1 MRTLLALTGW
11 ICIGV
16 AAVLSAERPAP
27 PAVPIEK
34 LVEQLASRNYRER
47 EAASKMLEARGEAAL
62 EPMRKA
68 ANTTKDPE
76 ARRRLQ
82 VLIANLERTVTLSPK
97 RVTLKAQNQPI
108 GNVVENLAKLTG
120 YQIQFQGGNRNQP
133 VNLDF
138 ENHPFWEVLDRICL
152 VGGLTVQHN
161 EGSGFQLY
169 QNDAIWPYVCYQG
182 PFKLTASCFY
192 YNRTITLG
200 GLPRNPAQQQARNES
215 LQFSFNIM
223 SEPKLPLMQAQ
234 PAKLI
239 EAVDDRGNSL
249 MLPMAG
255 NVETVYYGHNG
266 YRTHNYASQVQLA
279 PPAKDAR
286 FVKVL
291 RGSIP
296 VTLLAEQKPEIVID
310 EILKVKNKKFTGNE
324 TEIQID
330 EVKDNKTSFSIK
342 MTVRNNAKNA
352 NQDYSWTNSV
362 HQRLELVDAKG
373 NKYHSHGYNWENSSP
388 ANISATFM
396 FGTNGNA
403 ALGPPARLVY
413 NQWSMMQHQIEF
425 EFRDLPLP

>member
-1 MRTLLALTGW
+1 MRTSLALTGW
-11 ICIGV
+11 FCIGV
-16 AAVLSAERPAP
+16 AAALAAEKPAA

-47 EAASKMLEARGEAAL
+47 EAASKALEARGETAL

-108 GNVVENLAKLTG
+108 GNVVENLARLTG
-120 YQIQFQGGNRNQP
+120 YQIQYQGGNRNQP

-138 ENHPFWEVLDRICL
+138 ENRPFWEVLDRICL
-152 VGGLTVQHN
+152 MGGLTVQHN

-169 QNDAIWPYVCYQG
+169 QNDVIWPHVSYQG
-182 PFKLTASCFY
+182 PFKLTANNFY
-192 YNRTITLG
+192 YTRTVTLG
-200 GLPRNPAQQQARNES
+200 GLPRNPAQQQTRGES

-234 PAKLI
+234 QAKLI

-249 MLPMAG
+249 MFPMSG
-255 NVETVYYGHNG
+255 NVEIVYYGHNG
-266 YRTHNYASQVQLA
+266 YRTHNYSSQVQLA
-279 PPAKDAR
+279 PPSKDAR

-362 HQRLELVDAKG
+362 HQRLELLDAKG
-373 NKYHSHGYNWENSSP
+373 NKYYSHGYNWENSSP
-388 ANISATFM
+388 ANVSATFM